1 MNADFYKPGAQLR
14 RNWPGAL
21 SILLA
26 IASVGAYW
34 LPIALGPPPP
44 DSSGSLDQFLFWMSL
59 LGAAT
64 SALVGFL
71 AVSRARRGG
80 GGLATSIISLLLGGT
95 LTLLWV
101 VWIGGLTL
109 FPGALGGD

>member
-1 MNADFYKPGAQLR
+1 MRQVGVLAVVG
-14 RNWPGAL
+14 RNWPGIL

-26 IASVGAYW
+26 FASAAMYW
-34 LPIALGPPPP
+34 LATVVPPPNP
-44 DSSGSLDQFLFWMSL
+44 YGAVDLGQFLVSIFQ
-59 LGAAT
+59 LGTAT

-71 AVSRARRGG
+71 AVLRARRGS
-80 GGLATSIISLLLGGT
+80 GGLATAIIGLLLGGT

-101 VWIGGLTL
+101 VWIGGLML